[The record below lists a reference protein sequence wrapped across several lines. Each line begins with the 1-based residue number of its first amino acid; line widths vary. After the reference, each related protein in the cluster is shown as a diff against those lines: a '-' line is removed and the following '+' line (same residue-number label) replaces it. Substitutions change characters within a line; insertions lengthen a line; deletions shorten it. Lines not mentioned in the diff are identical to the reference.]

1 VIGLVGGY
9 LRALRTAVRDVVTL
23 GLLMLCSTMHTA
35 QLEEVVE
42 SIDLKTDQDSQL
54 KTAAISFRNA
64 FASVFTNRSAV
75 ATAENCTD

>member
-54 KTAAISFRNA
+54 KTAAISFKRG
-64 FASVFTNRSAV
+64 
-75 ATAENCTD
+75 